1 MANPGL
7 LGLDELCTTLSSIAL
22 STEEH
27 SLLLAEAEKLVGIL
41 RGRRPGNASAAA
53 CGLTALNAHALQ
65 TIALA
70 TCTDEID
77 DSHTGGLRMNG
88 TKDLLC
94 MALTCRELR
103 DAVLA
108 LLPLD
113 TEWNGPRLQTAPRL
127 RTLVAMGAASVARLE
142 LALSLGLT
150 DENLNHWN
158 EPLDLTALCVEA
170 AAFGRRDVLERAVE
184 EGVTCRQELKSTDD
198 DDYMPVSPL
207 LCTRVLQGAAWGGQL
222 STMQW
227 LVGTQWDQLTT
238 QLFDG
243 DTMGAAVD
251 AQCREAITWLRGEG
265 CEWDGFEDGRVLV
278 GSTLDSALDGY
289 CLIGPFK
296 GQRPVDLS
304 FVRWLRELGAPWS
317 KSSLSKL
324 IGCPHVDMT
333 TLQWAQA
340 DGCPMSKKWRYEP
353 GTREGI
359 AAASNGRI
367 DILAWLDA
375 QDGLPRSKALCEA
388 AAREGHQE
396 ALVWLR
402 SRGCRWGPSTV
413 TRAAKGDHVTL
424 VQWAVANG
432 CPWCPT
438 VVAEVA
444 VHGYQHA
451 DTGTDINAPR
461 VVEWLRG
468 QGHRQVDWSAEEWVA
483 HQNRSRFNA
492 QVHEQIKDETR
503 RRAQAQEQEDD
514 DNSDLGSADGGD
526 SADDGSVFDDD
537 ASSVDSVEATTPG
550 PGDFYE
556 QVLPG
561 NHGNVYD

>member
-7 LGLDELCTTLSSIAL
+7 LGLDELCTVLSSIAL
-22 STEEH
+22 SSEEH

-41 RGRRPGNASAAA
+41 RGRRPGDASAA

-77 DSHTGGLRMNG
+77 DSHTGGLSMNG

-113 TEWNGPRLQTAPRL
+113 TEWNGRRLRTAPRL
-127 RTLVAMGAASVARLE
+127 RTLVVMGAASVARLE

-150 DENLNHWN
+150 DVNLNRWN
-158 EPLDLTALCVEA
+158 EPLDLTGLCVEA

-184 EGVTCRQELKSTDD
+184 EGVTCRQECTDD
-198 DDYMPVSPL
+198 DEACLEDGKKPVSPL

-227 LVGTQWDQLTT
+227 LVGTQWEQLTT

-243 DTMGAAVD
+243 DTMGAAAV

-265 CEWDGFEDGRVLV
+265 CEWDGDPDGDCEDGRVLV

-289 CLIGPFK
+289 CLVGPFK
-296 GQRPVDLS
+296 GERPVDLS

-324 IGCPHVDMT
+324 IGCPHVDVS
-333 TLQWAQA
+333 TLQWARE

-359 AAASNGRI
+359 AAASNGRT

-375 QDGLPRSKALCEA
+375 LDGLPRSKALCEA

-451 DTGTDINAPR
+451 PR
-461 VVEWLRG
+461 VVEWLRR
-468 QGHRQVDWSAEEWVA
+468 QGHRQVDWSAQEWEA